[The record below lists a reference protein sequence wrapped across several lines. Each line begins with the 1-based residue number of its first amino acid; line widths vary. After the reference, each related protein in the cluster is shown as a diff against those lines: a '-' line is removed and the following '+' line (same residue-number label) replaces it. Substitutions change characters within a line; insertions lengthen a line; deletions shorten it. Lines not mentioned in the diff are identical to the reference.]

1 MIKIQKRNAVDL
13 YIYILLIGSKI
24 FLAINKYLFSKII
37 KATIKL
43 FLNFNNIVF
52 RFFYM
57 YIHLSKFILLIVL
70 ILFNI
75 IPLISKINTNI

>member
-43 FLNFNNIVF
+43 FLYFNNI
-52 RFFYM
+52 
-57 YIHLSKFILLIVL
+57 
-70 ILFNI
+70 
-75 IPLISKINTNI
+75 